1 MRGTVFFA
9 GESKQSEVFSQCV
22 RACVR
27 VSLCLCL
34 SCEQAGVY
42 GEDAAMFLQWVA
54 KCELVPLS
62 ADSYVLKVR
71 NAIMHLLIVCLRQ
84 TP

>member
-1 MRGTVFFA
+1 MRV
-9 GESKQSEVFSQCV
+9 CV
-22 RACVR
+22 YLSVCV
-27 VSLCLCL
+27 CL
-34 SCEQAGVY
+34 SREQAGVY

-71 NAIMHLLIVCLRQ
+71 NAIMRLSIVCLCQ